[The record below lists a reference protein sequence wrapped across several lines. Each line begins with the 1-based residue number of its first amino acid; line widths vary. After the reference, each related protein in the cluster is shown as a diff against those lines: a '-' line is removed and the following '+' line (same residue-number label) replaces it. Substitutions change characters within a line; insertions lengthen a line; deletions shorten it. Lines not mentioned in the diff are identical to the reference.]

1 MKRQPLAK
9 RVKGRI
15 DDQEDAT
22 RHGQETA
29 SNATEVTDGIASIVI
44 KGSNKFFKDR
54 HEAFTNR
61 LKNSFMEQEGAE
73 VNQSEILTVL
83 ELGNS
88 SSDKRVAA
96 RAVSTAFPGSLFSR
110 RRMVFKNMRKIHSL
124 DTTSCSSIF
133 PPRSEIQLCK
143 DKIKLSSD
151 MIDSWRKELD
161 ILYKEREVDIDL
173 LKATMQMYNN
183 EVEKFAKLHEDLDA
197 MYEMEIKVLSDKKS
211 CEVLPQSV
219 KVRLSNEFAFM
230 AKRVNLGMRSPN
242 EQIEFLLSDKN
253 FADLRDDFQ
262 TECPTLWDVM
272 RSLFPVDGEGNTKK
286 KEMSFAHALSILISL
301 KDRSLRNDVKLC
313 FSLLLQSFG
322 VGCRLMNFLCKMSLT
337 YSWETLGKYLDA
349 FMEKKLLHICKKA
362 SIDVPIILLMD
373 NINVYRGNKK
383 YHRLFATFGPKMWNF
398 TGRGILFPNTK
409 GIEHLF
415 NDSHTASESQRDIL
429 NLLAEDL
436 MIYGNDAHLEVWND
450 WKDKFLLQGLD
461 ASLNRFPRS
470 LDLTSANEKGFDE
483 CLKNSNLTERMI
495 ITRSQ

>member
-1 MKRQPLAK
+1 MY
-9 RVKGRI
+9 
-15 DDQEDAT
+15 
-22 RHGQETA
+22 
-29 SNATEVTDGIASIVI
+29 
-44 KGSNKFFKDR
+44 
-54 HEAFTNR
+54 
-61 LKNSFMEQEGAE
+61 
-73 VNQSEILTVL
+73 
-83 ELGNS
+83 GN
-88 SSDKRVAA
+88 
-96 RAVSTAFPGSLFSR
+96 
-110 RRMVFKNMRKIHSL
+110 
-124 DTTSCSSIF
+124 
-133 PPRSEIQLCK
+133 
-143 DKIKLSSD
+143 
-151 MIDSWRKELD
+151 
-161 ILYKEREVDIDL
+161 EVD
-173 LKATMQMYNN
+173 
-183 EVEKFAKLHEDLDA
+183 KFAKLHEELDA
-197 MYEMEIKVLSDKKS
+197 LYEMEIKVLSDKKS

-219 KVRLSNEFAFM
+219 KERLSNEFAFM

-253 FADLRDDFQ
+253 IADLRDDFQ

-349 FMEKKLLHICKKA
+349 FMENKLLHICKKA
-362 SIDVPIILLMD
+362 SMDVPIILLMD

-398 TGRGILFPNTK
+398 TGRGIFFPNTE

-415 NDSHTASESQRDIL
+415 SDTHTASESQRDIL

-436 MIYGNDAHLEVWND
+436 MIYGNDAHLEIWND

-461 ASLNRFPRS
+461 SCLNRFPRS

-483 CLKNSNLTERMI
+483 WLKKFKPDRKNDNYKITMKDDFSSHLPTGVQKKSDVSALPLSLENNSTVAGAGAILQEFASMFDIPCKQPPTYLPYDSANKVFSLKQARTHCEYVRLLDDHKKI
-495 ITRSQ
+495 